1 MLFFELPKNF
11 LVGPEQRKQECKS
24 INIFQLLSH
33 LDSMMPGFGSEST
46 WNVCEMLARCDNQG
60 NIRKSW
66 NTSGISGGCGED
78 AQIPASSFSGNIF
91 LCVQCRGQTT
101 ATDRVDYIIPEK
113 TVPHRQRRQ
122 RHLSNYGHQMSAIT
136 RPSPPFLLSLLWVTD
151 RPRFLF
157 PPARGV

>member
-1 MLFFELPKNF
+1 MCGKCLRDAIIKATSANLGTRVEYPEDVARMRRSRPHPFRAIFF
-11 LVGPEQRKQECKS
+11 
-24 INIFQLLSH
+24 
-33 LDSMMPGFGSEST
+33 
-46 WNVCEMLARCDNQG
+46 
-60 NIRKSW
+60 
-66 NTSGISGGCGED
+66 
-78 AQIPASSFSGNIF
+78 
-91 LCVQCRGQTT
+91 CVQCRGQTT